1 MGSTTKLDNR
11 QEGGKGMS
19 TNSRRL
25 IVHEEAKSPIA
36 EAYRTLRTNIQFSK
50 TEGELQILMF
60 TSSGPGE
67 GKSTTI
73 ANTAVALAQ
82 SGKQVILMD
91 CDLRKP
97 VLHKIFRKKNRGLT
111 NILVEE
117 VSADAFIQDTEI
129 ENLRILTSG
138 PIPPN
143 PSELLGS
150 KKMQELIDYLKT
162 QADYLI
168 IDAPPVIAVTDACVL
183 ASKVDGIA
191 LIVNSGT
198 IRPEMAQKA
207 KELLIKANGHILG
220 VILNRVEIE
229 EEDGYYYYYYGSDN
243 KKITK

>member
-1 MGSTTKLDNR
+1 MSI
-11 QEGGKGMS
+11 GKYK
-19 TNSRRL
+19 L
-25 IVHEEAKSPIA
+25 IVHEDAKSSIA

-50 TEGELQILMF
+50 TDGQLQTILF

-67 GKSTTI
+67 GKSTTL

-82 SGKQVILMD
+82 SGKQVIIMD

-97 VLHKIFRKKNRGLT
+97 VQHKIFHKKNCGIT

-117 VSADAFIQDTEI
+117 LCAVDLIQDTQV

-150 KKMQELIDYLKT
+150 KKMQRLLDTLKEK
-162 QADYLI
+162 ADYLI

-183 ASKVDGIA
+183 ASKVEGTV
-191 LIVNSGT
+191 LVVNSGT
-198 IRPEMAQKA
+198 VRPEMAKKA
-207 KELLIKANGHILG
+207 KELLIKANGHLLG

-229 EEDGYYYYYYGSDN
+229 AEDAYYYYYYGNDAN
-243 KKITK
+243 KIAK

>member
-1 MGSTTKLDNR
+1 MTTTRK
-11 QEGGKGMS
+11 
-19 TNSRRL
+19 L
-25 IVHEEAKSPIA
+25 IVYEDAKSPIA

-50 TEGELQILMF
+50 TDGELKTIMF

-82 SGKQVILMD
+82 SGKEVILVD

-97 VLHKIFRKKNRGLT
+97 VQHKIFGKKNRGVT

-117 VSADAFIQDTEI
+117 IEPERFIQGTQV
-129 ENLRILTSG
+129 ENLRVLTSG

-150 KKMQELIDYLKT
+150 AKMQELINYLKT
-162 QADYLI
+162 QADYVI
-168 IDAPPVIAVTDACVL
+168 IDAPPVIAVTDASVL
-183 ASKVDGIA
+183 ASKVDGIT
-191 LIVNSGT
+191 LIINSGSV
-198 IRPEMAQKA
+198 RPEMAQKA
-207 KELLIKANGHILG
+207 KDLLVKANGHLLG

-229 EEDGYYYYYYGSDN
+229 EEHAYYYYYYGSDD
-243 KKITK
+243 KKIAK